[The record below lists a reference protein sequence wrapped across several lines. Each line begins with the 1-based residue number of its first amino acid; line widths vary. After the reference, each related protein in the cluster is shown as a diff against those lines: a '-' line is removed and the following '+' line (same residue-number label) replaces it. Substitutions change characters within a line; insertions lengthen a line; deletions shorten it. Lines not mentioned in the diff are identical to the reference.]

1 MEFFPILIFAIG
13 GISMK
18 LVHGMMGPN
27 GAGKEEGF
35 TVLDAIIPPE
45 FSRIKITF
53 SDILIEML
61 GVLKLPTDREHKAL
75 IAQLLEKAGGDF
87 DEEWSLAN
95 TMKRRIDQVSHYD
108 IINLDGMRW
117 WRDYR
122 MLRSFPCNFFTYM
135 DAVKPVRFDG
145 MRYRKRDGEE
155 TLTWEK
161 FLEWELSPNQ
171 IDIPSIGKHADFVI
185 DNSKRD
191 PERSH
196 LKQQMRTL
204 YEQKLVHYLYP

>member
-1 MEFFPILIFAIG
+1 
-13 GISMK
+13 MK
-18 LVHGMMGPN
+18 LLLGMMGPN
-27 GAGKEEGF
+27 GAGKGEGF
-35 TVLDAIIPPE
+35 SLLEKIIPSE

-53 SDILIEML
+53 SDILAEI
-61 GVLKLPTDREHKAL
+61 LKTLRLPIDREHLA
-75 IAQLLEKAGGDF
+75 IVAQNLEKVAGDV

-95 TMKRRIDQVSHYD
+95 GMRRRILGVSNYD
-108 IINLDGMRW
+108 VVGLDGMRW
-117 WRDYR
+117 WRDYH
-122 MLRSFPCNFFTYM
+122 MLRSFPCNFFTYF
-135 DAVKPVRFDG
+135 DAIDEIRFGGIRD
-145 MRYRKRDGEE
+145 RKQRIGEE

-161 FLEWELSPNQ
+161 FLEWEKSPNQ
-171 IDIPSIGKHADFVI
+171 IDIPAIGKHADFVI